1 MTTPK
6 RQRRLK
12 AHKRAVRRIDTQTER
27 LRRTSRILDWIRWI
41 VLGLSVFS
49 IAAVN
54 HFLGTPVAFTAF
66 VLVFILIWLTVHAQN
81 RLRRGIEK
89 RQRSRMLKTAQIARL
104 SLDWE
109 ALPER
114 NISHAKE
121 SDYQQLKLSLSGE
134 RSLHTL
140 IDTTSS
146 KGGSERL
153 RQLLTNNEEN
163 VKQVWRRQRIV
174 QELTTL
180 TGFRNRLA
188 LNASAIN
195 DSRLWDLGTTIH
207 WLNWSIP
214 EKSDR
219 KILFFFCIFSSL
231 NVTLA
236 CLNWLSLIPAVWA
249 ITFPVYLLLYYG
261 LYATDKVED
270 IGALHSEAATL
281 RGALQPFKE
290 VLRLLE
296 SFNIGHKPNIC
307 EFLAEIRDRESP
319 SLTIG
324 KIDRLM
330 GRVSIQIDL
339 YPIINAVLPWDLYHN
354 HRLNA
359 LKCEVRELLP
369 QWLDVWY
376 EIDALGALAN
386 LTYVDPDRTVFPDV
400 LQFGRGTKHLV
411 EANGMHHPLIEPSR
425 SVANDFTISKGTI
438 NIITGSN
445 MSGKSSFLISIGM
458 NLRLAQAGGPVTA
471 SRFKCVLVRLLTCL
485 DVSDSVTEDTS
496 YFRAEARC
504 LKLILDGSEGRHDAP
519 MVFLIDEI
527 LRGTNHRERLL
538 GSKAFL
544 STILRN
550 GGTGIVSTHE
560 LDLAK
565 WGQSR
570 AEVRNFHFQDVEKEG
585 RMVFDYTIQA
595 GPALKTNALKV
606 LQEEGLPVEEDQA

>member
-1 MTTPK
+1 MTVRIPPS
-6 RQRRLK
+6 QLARL
-12 AHKRAVRRIDTQTER
+12 
-27 LRRTSRILDWIRWI
+27 I
-41 VLGLSVFS
+41 VLWAES
-49 IAAVN
+49 A
-54 HFLGTPVAFTAF
+54 
-66 VLVFILIWLTVHAQN
+66 
-81 RLRRGIEK
+81 
-89 RQRSRMLKTAQIARL
+89 SR
-104 SLDWE
+104 
-109 ALPER
+109 
-114 NISHAKE
+114 
-121 SDYQQLKLSLSGE
+121 
-134 RSLHTL
+134 
-140 IDTTSS
+140 
-146 KGGSERL
+146 
-153 RQLLTNNEEN
+153 
-163 VKQVWRRQRIV
+163 
-174 QELTTL
+174 
-180 TGFRNRLA
+180 F
-188 LNASAIN
+188 
-195 DSRLWDLGTTIH
+195 
-207 WLNWSIP
+207 
-214 EKSDR
+214 
-219 KILFFFCIFSSL
+219 
-231 NVTLA
+231 
-236 CLNWLSLIPAVWA
+236 
-249 ITFPVYLLLYYG
+249 
-261 LYATDKVED
+261 
-270 IGALHSEAATL
+270 
-281 RGALQPFKE
+281 
-290 VLRLLE
+290 
-296 SFNIGHKPNIC
+296 
-307 EFLAEIRDRESP
+307 
-319 SLTIG
+319 
-324 KIDRLM
+324 
-330 GRVSIQIDL
+330 DL

-445 MSGKSSFLISIGM
+445 MSGKSSFLTSIGM

-504 LKLILDGSEGRHDAP
+504 LKLILDASEGRHDAP

-570 AEVRNFHFQDVEKEG
+570 AEVRNFHFQDQEKEG

-606 LQEEGLPVEEDQA
+606 LQDEGLPVEEDQA